1 MNGLQAYQRVNT
13 QTSITDAD
21 PHKLIQLLYN
31 GALERIN
38 MAKARMQAKDYAGKG
53 KLIGKAIEIIGGLK
67 SFLDFEKGGE
77 LAARLEGLYDYME
90 RTLLEASAKNDIA
103 KLDEVALGER
113 ESRDLQDLL
122 DTVPLEQSH
131 LARRLKNSGHTY
143 ASATG
148 LTP

>member
-31 GALERIN
+31 GAIERIN
-38 MAKARMQAKDYAGKG
+38 MAKARMQAKDYEGKG

-77 LAARLEGLYDYME
+77 LATRLEALYDYME
-90 RTLLEASAKNDIA
+90 RTLLEASAKNDMA
-103 KLDEVALGER
+103 KLDEVISLLRSIKEGWDGIR
-113 ESRDLQDLL
+113 EEAVTQ
-122 DTVPLEQSH
+122 TAHV
-131 LARRLKNSGHTY
+131 G
-143 ASATG
+143 
-148 LTP
+148 

>member
-53 KLIGKAIEIIGGLK
+53 KLISKAMEIVGGLR
-67 SFLDFEKGGE
+67 SFLDFEKGGD
-77 LAARLEGLYDYME
+77 LAVRLEALYDYME
-90 RTLLEASAKNDIA
+90 RTLFEANAKNDVA
-103 KLDEVALGER
+103 KLDEVA
-113 ESRDLQDLL
+113 DLL
-122 DTVPLEQSH
+122 RSIKGGWDGIREEAVEQS
-131 LARRLKNSGHTY
+131 AQIG
-143 ASATG
+143 
-148 LTP
+148 

>member
-1 MNGLQAYQRVNT
+1 MNGLQAYQRVST

-38 MAKARMQAKDYAGKG
+38 MAKARMQAGDMEGKG

-77 LAARLEGLYDYME
+77 LAERLEALYDYME
-90 RTLLEASAKNDIA
+90 RTLFEASAQNDIA
-103 KLDEVALGER
+103 KLDEVAGLLRQIKEGWDGI
-113 ESRDLQDLL
+113 RD
-122 DTVPLEQSH
+122 E
-131 LARRLKNSGHTY
+131 
-143 ASATG
+143 ATQHQQAG
-148 LTP
+148 